1 MIDYEKLDALM
12 ELPVSEEMLGAY
24 LEGNLHGSELREV
37 QNIIEQDSFV
47 VDIISDTNDILQMN
61 DELSNPWMEDSFSGG
76 LIEDQDFQ
84 LLMNNDFAL
93 PEIIMDAS
101 LGIEENL
108 IQDATLAN
116 LHSGLEDSTHVGL
129 NDGDNVNGINEANN
143 EL

>member
-1 MIDYEKLDALM
+1 
-12 ELPVSEEMLGAY
+12 
-24 LEGNLHGSELREV
+24 
-37 QNIIEQDSFV
+37 
-47 VDIISDTNDILQMN
+47 
-61 DELSNPWMEDSFSGG
+61 MEDSFSGG
-76 LIEDQDFQ
+76 QIEDQDFQ

-108 IQDATLAN
+108 IQDSTLAN
-116 LHSGLEDSTHVGL
+116 LPSGLGEDSTHVGL

>member
-1 MIDYEKLDALM
+1 MSDAVT
-12 ELPVSEEMLGAY
+12 PKNFA
-24 LEGNLHGSELREV
+24 
-37 QNIIEQDSFV
+37 
-47 VDIISDTNDILQMN
+47 
-61 DELSNPWMEDSFSGG
+61 SGVARSW
-76 LIEDQDFQ
+76 FTCAS
-84 LLMNNDFAL
+84 FAL

-116 LHSGLEDSTHVGL
+116 LPSGLEEDTTHVGL